1 MTGPEAGW
9 RPRRRGPRDEGGAAT
24 VLVLAMAGTLMF
36 VLVGLSAAAGLV
48 TAQRRAQAAADLA
61 ALAGAT
67 AVPRG
72 ADGCAEAAR
81 ISTANGA
88 ALDACSTVAHEVWV
102 QVSLPGPQWPGR
114 RVRVSAEARAGPA

>member
-1 MTGPEAGW
+1 
-9 RPRRRGPRDEGGAAT
+9 
-24 VLVLAMAGTLMF
+24 MF
-36 VLVGLSAAAGLV
+36 VLVGLSAASGLV

-81 ISTANGA
+81 ISAANDA
-88 ALDACSTVAHEVWV
+88 VLDACSILAGEVSV
-102 QVSLPGPQWPGR
+102 QVAVPGPAWPGR
-114 RVRVSAEARAGPA
+114 RVRVMAEARAGPAR